1 MAVPHTTVLSLLGKE
16 VSFSVL
22 LDDQFK
28 SFFPDGIHV
37 TGEVEEVIIAVN
49 GNHQILVRGGFH
61 YLSRIDLKI

>member
-1 MAVPHTTVLSLLGKE
+1 MINLNP
-16 VSFSVL
+16 
-22 LDDQFK
+22 
-28 SFFPDGIHV
+28 FFPDGIHV